1 MKRIQKI
8 AWFFVVTITVSI
20 VLTLIAISIL
30 YAKYGFP
37 KAIAGFSTMGLVGV
51 AGFSPLI
58 FKKDKG
64 KVIFDDKGKVIFDER
79 DRIIKRRAAL
89 AGFGMSYLVVGLACM
104 IPFSVLGPKA
114 SISVSWLPNIFG
126 AAAITM
132 FYIHSLAILVQYGW
146 REKGESHE

>member
-64 KVIFDDKGKVIFDER
+64 KVIFDER

-114 SISVSWLPNIFG
+114 SISVSWLPNIL
-126 AAAITM
+126 